1 MSELFQLQGMEQFNF
16 QASEPYSSPHSQ
28 VFSLIAARD
37 LALQVKADEDDDT
50 LLTDEAEFRA
60 LAGEIAEQYI
70 FGNGDIRERV
80 FLSVEDYLQQYP
92 DERVEGFLAF
102 SRKPENQPRID
113 GAVSGGVGRTS
124 SPRRSAALK
133 SKKKMAAA
141 SKRKN
146 RSKK

>member
-37 LALQVKADEDDDT
+37 LALQVKADEGDDT
-50 LLTDEAEFRA
+50 LVTDLSEFGA
-60 LAGEIAEQYI
+60 VAAEIAEQYL

-80 FLSVEDYLQQYP
+80 FLSVDNYLHHYP
-92 DERVEGFLAF
+92 DERVKGYLEFA
-102 SRKPENQPRID
+102 RRPENQPQIEASNSI
-113 GAVSGGVGRTS
+113 GSKTS
-124 SPRRSAALK
+124 STGKRAAMK
-133 SKKKMAAA
+133 TKKKIAAA